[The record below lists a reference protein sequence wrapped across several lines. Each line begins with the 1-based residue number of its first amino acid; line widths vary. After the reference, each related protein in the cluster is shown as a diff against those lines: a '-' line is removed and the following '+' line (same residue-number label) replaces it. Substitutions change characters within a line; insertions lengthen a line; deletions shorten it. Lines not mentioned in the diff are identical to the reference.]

1 MAVIMDYYYN
11 GTRIIVKDDFCCS
24 EEEAEEIIKKI
35 GEIATLALSSAQQ
48 EDKTAQAVTG
58 GQVKRKEDRL

>member
-35 GEIATLALSSAQQ
+35 GEMATLALSSAQQ
-48 EDKTAQAVTG
+48 EDKTA
-58 GQVKRKEDRL
+58 